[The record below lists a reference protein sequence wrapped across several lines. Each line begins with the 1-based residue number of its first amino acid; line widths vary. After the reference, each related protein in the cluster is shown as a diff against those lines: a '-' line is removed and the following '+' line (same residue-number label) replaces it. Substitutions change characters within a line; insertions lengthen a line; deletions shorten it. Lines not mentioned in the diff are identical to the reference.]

1 MNTTVNDP
9 ESLGVDPEGEIK
21 KLQELVKKL
30 ELQNQLLLRQ
40 NSQDEKVEECIQLTP
55 EQFLESGNSGFT
67 QFGHL
72 HQQTTGKMDQS
83 SQVLRQLNG
92 VKTAL
97 ANSTNCTTPEKHN
110 VEKSERTKVELSKLS
125 LESVKL
131 VDIDRLSLDVEDS
144 W

>member
-1 MNTTVNDP
+1 MNTAVNDP
-9 ESLGVDPEGEIK
+9 GSLAVDPEGEIK

-30 ELQNQLLLRQ
+30 EFQNQLLLRQ
-40 NSQDEKVEECIQLTP
+40 NSQDEKVGGCLQLMP
-55 EQFLESGNSGFT
+55 EQFPESENSGLT
-67 QFGHL
+67 QFGHQ
-72 HQQTTGKMDQS
+72 HQQTTGKLDQS

-97 ANSTNCTTPEKHN
+97 ANNTICTTPEKHN
-110 VEKSERTKVELSKLS
+110 IDKSERTKVEISKLS
-125 LESVKL
+125 LESVGL